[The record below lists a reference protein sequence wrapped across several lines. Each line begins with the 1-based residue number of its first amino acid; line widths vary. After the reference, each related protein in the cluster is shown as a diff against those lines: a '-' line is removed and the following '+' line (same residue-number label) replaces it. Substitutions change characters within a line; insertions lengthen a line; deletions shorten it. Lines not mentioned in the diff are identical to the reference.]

1 MALLL
6 EEALRLTRFMYTL
19 SETYMLSWARPVVT
33 LHEPRSEEAYLLKS
47 RFFARWARNDYRLA
61 LVLR

>member
-33 LHEPRSEEAYLLKS
+33 LHEPRSEEAYLFKS
-47 RFFARWARNDYRLA
+47 RFFARWAR
-61 LVLR
+61 